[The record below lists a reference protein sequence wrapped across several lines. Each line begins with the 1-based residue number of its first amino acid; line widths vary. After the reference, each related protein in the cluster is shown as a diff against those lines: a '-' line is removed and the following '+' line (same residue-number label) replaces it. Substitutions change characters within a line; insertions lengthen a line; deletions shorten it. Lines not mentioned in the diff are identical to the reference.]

1 VVLGQEAY
9 NQIETIVLSD
19 FGFHQGHSY
28 YFKILLKGKLIM
40 ALDKL
45 EAVKKV
51 SETLNKQSMN
61 PAEEMERMASNK
73 EHFQSLIDSSQP
85 LKPTSFERVDTKAFA
100 PAEIENV
107 EIEKKPVFAEEN
119 VSSQKSGTATDQERK
134 RKRQPETEEIEG
146 VAAAGR
152 PKKSAATKSLMDEVG
167 KLNTNVSKMSQLTPE
182 GIQNQAKNIIAQID
196 QVKTQLSQ
204 AQTEIKPSY
213 QTLLRN
219 RLSHIDDNLK
229 IALSK
234 AGVEYTPPPNLANT
248 GNKNPIERFIN
259 FLSNSQSQLENLDGT
274 IGKLNMEGMQITPAN
289 MLAIQLKMSYVQQQI
304 ELFTSLLNKALE
316 STKTIMNVQV

>member
-1 VVLGQEAY
+1 
-9 NQIETIVLSD
+9 
-19 FGFHQGHSY
+19 
-28 YFKILLKGKLIM
+28 M

-51 SETLNKQSMN
+51 SETMSKQSSN
-61 PAEEMERMASNK
+61 PIEEMAPNK

-85 LKPTSFERVDTKAFA
+85 IKPTSFERIDTKAFSVEEVQS
-100 PAEIENV
+100 AES
-107 EIEKKPVFAEEN
+107 KPVTAEEN
-119 VSSQKSGTATDQERK
+119 VSVQKGGTATDQEQK
-134 RKRQPETEEIEG
+134 RRQPHAEEIEG
-146 VAAAGR
+146 VEATGS
-152 PKKSAATKSLMDEVG
+152 KKSDASKSLMDEVG
-167 KLNTNVSKMSQLTPE
+167 NLHTNVAQMSKLSAEEIKAQTKGVISQLE
-182 GIQNQAKNIIAQID
+182 

-219 RLSHIDDNLK
+219 RLTHIDDNLK

-234 AGVEYTPPPNLANT
+234 AGVEYTPPPAISKT
-248 GNKNPIERFIN
+248 GNLNPIQRFIHMV
-259 FLSNSQSQLENLDGT
+259 SNSQQQLENIHVT
-274 IGKLNMEGMQITPAN
+274 IDQLNLTGGQITPAN
-289 MLAIQLKMSYVQQQI
+289 MLAIQIKMGYIQQQI